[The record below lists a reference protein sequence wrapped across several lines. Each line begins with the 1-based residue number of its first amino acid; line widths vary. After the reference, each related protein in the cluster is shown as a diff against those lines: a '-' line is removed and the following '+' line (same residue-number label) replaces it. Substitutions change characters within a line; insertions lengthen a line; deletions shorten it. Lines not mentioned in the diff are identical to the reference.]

1 MEEFLIQLGTMSLQ
15 ASVVVAVVLVLRFLF
30 EKLYIAKKYTML
42 LWLVPYICMVCP
54 WKFGAPFSF
63 WGKGETLFS
72 KLSRVASS
80 IEHDLFIDP
89 NSQPLAGFVGGTN
102 GTSDILTQGQIEQ
115 AGQMPQVGQGTGS
128 SLAGQASVEG
138 FDNVANLLGSMTMAD
153 FLYAGLFAAWLAGFL
168 MVGGYC
174 LFSYWKLKK
183 RLICSAPCDENAYYA
198 DDIDTA
204 FVVGFIKPK
213 IYLPTNIKKEYADYV
228 IAHEQTHIKRFDPW
242 KKLLA
247 LAITCVHWFNPVAWL
262 AFMLFGKDMEMTC
275 DEETVTRL
283 GVETKKDY
291 ANALLQLSAAKGPML
306 GAPLA
311 FGEGNTKVR
320 IKNIVKYRKTIWI
333 VAVLAIAAI
342 AVTAVGFLGKESNYV
357 TLGSD
362 EADWMFFP
370 ENAECEITVLF
381 NEGDTTKFVVFPDA
395 GGAYV
400 EAFTSFL
407 KNVEVD
413 ANPLSMSRDE
423 DRTKDVGI
431 RIHESVYFYF
441 NEDMSEVWCSNGVK
455 PSYTFKVK
463 EPKALRD
470 FVESQIDSITEAVE
484 ATPTEV
490 EETEAIPEIEIQDGY
505 ITVGMSGYNHDH
517 SLYET
522 FGVGGDYTLAAS
534 YEANL
539 NHDEST
545 LKVTTD
551 ELIEVYTGN
560 IGDGDSGFVLFTSG
574 EANDPYS
581 IEAHVAR
588 AGWTSIY
595 LIDTEVND
603 YLLELQLEIREGFG
617 NLSYM
622 VYHFGEQLGPKI
634 PVVINDSVTYSY
646 EADTFDEKAF
656 EIWAS
661 GMENYLKDAQLL
673 LSTQDG
679 VLRTEPSNDL
689 ELYNAKTILT
699 QIQESMEGFDWSG
712 GEKTEGIENGYPA
725 IPYFAPGDE
734 VLVDATGTSLDYANE
749 NIVVFHD
756 YYGLFV
762 YDINVQEIVGAVA
775 LEPIGCN
782 YTQGD
787 NYCEVMVDSAGTTV
801 YLHPLQE
808 KEMYV
813 YDVATGVLTQQKYN
827 MGGIEVFDDFGIKE
841 DIVDWDPTV
850 FQTRN
855 IAQVSE
861 ENWIHLESGSGLIQ
875 DLAVVV
881 TKDGD
886 REAYLKVF
894 ENYYRHLIMMP

>member
-30 EKLYIAKKYTML
+30 QKLHIAKKYTML

-80 IEHDLFIDP
+80 MEYKLFIDP
-89 NSQPLAGFVGGTN
+89 NSQPLSGFAGGPSGNAANLVNGQMTVEGTLN
-102 GTSDILTQGQIEQ
+102 GQMQAGTSI
-115 AGQMPQVGQGTGS
+115 VGNATNAIS
-128 SLAGQASVEG
+128 RMTAS
-138 FDNVANLLGSMTMAD
+138 D
-153 FLYAGLFAAWLAGFL
+153 FLYAGLFAAWLVGFL

-183 RLICSAPCDENAYYA
+183 RLLCSAPGTENIYYA

-204 FVVGFIKPK
+204 FVVGFVKPK
-213 IYLPTNIKKEYADYV
+213 IYLPTDMKKEYTSYV

-247 LAITCVHWFNPVAWL
+247 LAITCVHWFNPVVWL
-262 AFMLFGKDMEMTC
+262 AFVLLGKDMEMTC
-275 DEETVTRL
+275 DEETVARL
-283 GVETKKDY
+283 GMETKKDY
-291 ANALLQLSAAKGPML
+291 AGALLQLSAAKGAML

-311 FGEGNTKVR
+311 FGEGDTKVR
-320 IKNIVKYRKTIWI
+320 IKNIVKYKKTVW
-333 VAVLAIAAI
+333 AMTALALVVI
-342 AVTAVGFLGKESNYV
+342 AVIAVGFLGKESDYV

-362 EADWMFFP
+362 EAEWMMFP
-370 ENAECEITVLF
+370 AAEDCEITVLY

-395 GGAYV
+395 GGTYAETFV
-400 EAFTSFL
+400 EFL

-413 ANPLSMSRDE
+413 SNPLSMSRAE
-423 DRTKDVGI
+423 DRAKDIGI

-441 NEDMSEVWCSNGVK
+441 DEDMSQVWCDNGIK
-455 PSYTFKVK
+455 PSYTFEVRN
-463 EPKALRD
+463 PKALRE
-470 FVESQIDSITEAVE
+470 FVETQLNSITEAVE

-490 EETEAIPEIEIQDGY
+490 PSAEAMPEPEIQDGY
-505 ITVGMSGYNHDH
+505 FTVGISGYNHDH

-522 FGVGGDYTLAAS
+522 FGVGDNYTLVTS

-539 NHDEST
+539 NHDESS

-603 YLLELQLEIREGFG
+603 YLFELTMEIREGFG

-622 VYHFGEQLGPKI
+622 VYHFGEQLGPRI

-689 ELYNAKTILT
+689 KLYNAKTILV
-699 QIQESMEGFDWSG
+699 QIEESMEGLDQSVMM
-712 GEKTEGIENGYPA
+712 KKNEGIGNGYPA
-725 IPYFAPGDE
+725 IPYFAPGDD
-734 VLVDATGTSLDYANE
+734 VVIDATGTSMDYADG

-762 YDINVQEIVGAVA
+762 YDINEQKIVGAIS

-787 NYCEVMVDSAGTTV
+787 NYCEVMVDSQGTTI

-813 YDVATGVLTQQKYN
+813 YDIATGVLTQQKYN
-827 MGGIEVFDDFGIKE
+827 MGGIEIFDGFDKKE

-855 IAQVSE
+855 IVQVSK
-861 ENWIHLESGSGLIQ
+861 ENWIHMESGSGLIQ
-875 DLAVVV
+875 DLAVVI
-881 TKDGD
+881 TKDGKQ
-886 REAYLKVF
+886 ESYLKVF
-894 ENYYRHLIMMP
+894 ENYYRHLILVP